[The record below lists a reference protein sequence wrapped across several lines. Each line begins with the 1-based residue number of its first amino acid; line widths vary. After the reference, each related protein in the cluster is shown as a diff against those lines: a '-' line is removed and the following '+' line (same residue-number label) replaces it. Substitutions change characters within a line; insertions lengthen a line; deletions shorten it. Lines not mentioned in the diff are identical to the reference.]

1 MNINLETFKS
11 LFPKCKEPEILVN
24 LLDNLLPTVGID
36 TKNRVAGFIAQCAHE
51 SGGFTIFSENLNYS
65 AKGLRSVFGKYF
77 PTDDLANQYERKPE
91 KIANK
96 VYANRMGNGP
106 ESSGDGWKYRGF
118 GFIQLTFKSNYE
130 AFSKD
135 MGIDIVSNPENIR
148 QDLTLAI
155 KTAIWFWN
163 KNKLNDYCDRDDII
177 GMTKRINGG
186 TNGLE
191 DRKKYY
197 EALKKSL

>member
-1 MNINLETFKS
+1 MNINLETFKI

-65 AKGLRSVFGKYF
+65 AKGLMSVFKKYF
-77 PTDDLANQYERKPE
+77 PSESLANEYARKPE

-106 ESSGDGWKYRGF
+106 ESSGDGWKYRGR
-118 GFIQLTFKSNYE
+118 GIIQLSGKANYE
-130 AFSKD
+130 AFSKYS
-135 MGIDIVSNPENIR
+135 GIDVVNNP
-148 QDLTLAI
+148 DLLATDISVAI
-155 KTAIWFWN
+155 KSAIWFWN
-163 KNKLNDYCDRDDII
+163 KNKLNSYCDKGDFI
-177 GMTKRINGG
+177 GLTKRINGG
-186 TNGLE
+186 LNGLK
-191 DRKKYY
+191 DRQDKLQK
-197 EALKKSL
+197 LM

>member
-1 MNINLETFKS
+1 MFKIDLVKFKKS
-11 LFPKCKEPEILVN
+11 FPSCKEPEVFCN
-24 LLDNLLPTVGID
+24 LLDNILPASGID
-36 TKNRVAGFIAQCAHE
+36 TKERVCMFLAQCGHE
-51 SGGFTIFSENLNYS
+51 SGGFSRFTEGLNYS
-65 AKGLRSVFGKYF
+65 AEGLLTTFPKYF
-77 PTDDLANQYERKPE
+77 PDLKTAKAYERQKE

-118 GFIQLTFKSNYE
+118 GILQLTFKDNYS

-135 MGIDIVSNPENIR
+135 SGIDLVTDPEKYR
-148 QDLTLAI
+148 TDLSVII

-163 KNKLNDYCDRDDII
+163 KNGLNKFADAKDIL
-177 GMTKRINGG
+177 GATKKINGG

-191 DRKKYY
+191 DRTKHYN
-197 EALKKSL
+197 ELMA